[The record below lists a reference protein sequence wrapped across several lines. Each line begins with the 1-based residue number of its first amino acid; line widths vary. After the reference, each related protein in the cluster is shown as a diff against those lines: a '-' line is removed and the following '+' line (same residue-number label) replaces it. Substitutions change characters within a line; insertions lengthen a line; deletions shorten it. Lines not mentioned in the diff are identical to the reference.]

1 MPRAAPEMSDIALV
15 RTTFGRVADA
25 ERIGR
30 ALVEARL
37 AACVNVAPCS
47 AIYRWTD
54 GVERADEAEAL
65 FKTTV
70 ERAPALVAALT
81 ERHPYDLPAIES
93 WPAAV
98 SGPIGEWVRH
108 SVS

>member
-1 MPRAAPEMSDIALV
+1 MSDIALV
-15 RTTFGRVADA
+15 RTTFGNAHDA

-47 AIYRWTD
+47 AIYRWNAV
-54 GVERADEAEAL
+54 VEQASEAVAL
-65 FKTTV
+65 FKTTI
-70 ERAPALVAALT
+70 EGAPALAAALA

-93 WPAAV
+93 WPVAV
-98 SGPIGEWVRH
+98 SGPVAAWVRE
-108 SVS
+108 SVA